1 MKKTINI
8 IKNSIM
14 SNLTSKMSGLIKP
27 KKPEIIEILLG
38 FAIVIAINIF
48 LFRDN
53 MGFYGYRYHPYW
65 IIILA
70 IAARYGF
77 RGGLM
82 AGIIGGIV
90 MLSLMKISEMDITI
104 KQLMRYK
111 FLETPLFFIV
121 VGAFLGELREI
132 QKRQFDK
139 LNDEFRELQKSF
151 GLLSKKYNTVSM
163 AKQELDTRIIGQE
176 QTISTLYESAQA
188 LKSLKEEDIYP
199 AVLKI
204 LKNFVSS
211 DECSI
216 YKASEDKLKM
226 IANLGWRGGNN
237 HPLEVGIDEG
247 IMGKAFSTGNTVTIN
262 DVLKVKEAHN
272 FSDLNL
278 IISSPIT
285 NSKKVVLGVLN
296 IEKMPFVKFNPQSI
310 KMASL
315 LADWCGSALENAK
328 MYKETK
334 DKNIAD
340 EITGAYTYDYL
351 CKRVEEEFQKAR
363 RYKFVFGI
371 LAFEIAEYDLIPEM
385 KKQEL
390 LPVFNTIFRNVARKT
405 DLLFVGNFPGI
416 FIFLFPFTPLKGIN
430 VVKNKLINAINEFK
444 FRPYQDESRL
454 LEVYAGTAEFNDE
467 LETYTELI
475 QMAIEDMN
483 REKSSNNAQQLAAT
497 L

>member
-1 MKKTINI
+1 M
-8 IKNSIM
+8 
-14 SNLTSKMSGLIKP
+14 
-27 KKPEIIEILLG
+27 G
-38 FAIVIAINIF
+38 FAIMIAINI
-48 LFRDN
+48 LWFRDN
-53 MGFYGYRYHPYW
+53 MGFYGFRYHPYW

-70 IAARYGF
+70 VATRYGF

-82 AGIIGGIV
+82 AGIIGGV
-90 MLSLMKISEMDITI
+90 MMLSLMKRSEPDIAI

-139 LNDEFRELQKSF
+139 LNDEFRELQNSF
-151 GLLSKKYNTVSM
+151 GVLSKKYDAVSM
-163 AKQELDTRIIGQE
+163 AKQEIDTRIIGQE

-211 DECSI
+211 EECSI

-226 IANLGWRGGNN
+226 FANLGWQDGNK
-237 HPLEVGIDEG
+237 HPSEVDSDEG
-247 IMGKAFSTGNTVTIN
+247 IMGQAFSTGKTVTIN
-262 DVLKVKEAHN
+262 DVLKVDETHN

-278 IISSPIT
+278 IISAPIT
-285 NSKKVVLGVLN
+285 TSEKVVLGVLN

-315 LADWCGSALENAK
+315 LADWCGSALENART
-328 MYKETK
+328 YKETK
-334 DKNIAD
+334 DRNIAD
-340 EITGAYTYDYL
+340 DITGAYTYDYL
-351 CKRVEEEFQKAR
+351 CKRIEEEFNKAC

-371 LAFEIAEYDLIPEM
+371 LVLEIAEYDLIPEM

-405 DLLFVGNFPGI
+405 DLLFVGNCPGI
-416 FIFLFPFTPLKGIN
+416 FVFLFPFTPLKGIN
-430 VVKNKLINAINEFK
+430 VMKNKLINAIDEFK
-444 FRPYQDESRL
+444 FRPYHDESRL
-454 LEVYAGTAEFNDE
+454 LEVYAGMAEFNDE

-483 REKSSNNAQQLAAT
+483 REKSSNAQQIAAT